1 MLIVAILGIVVAV
14 LATLVFVLSR
24 RGDGSDLF
32 EEYEEGGKTYV
43 ELPGQEKSFSGPP
56 QAAAPVANVSPEMA
70 HAMTQFPQWTQEEI
84 QGYFDQ
90 GWSVDALRDWVNS
103 Q

>member
-1 MLIVAILGIVVAV
+1 M
-14 LATLVFVLSR
+14 FVLSR

-32 EEYEEGGKTYV
+32 DEYEEEGGKTYV
-43 ELPGQEKSFSGPP
+43 ELPGQPKPSGGPP
-56 QAAAPVANVSPEMA
+56 QAAGPAANVSPEMA

-90 GWSVDALRDWVNS
+90 GWSVDALHEWVNS